1 MTLNE
6 ILIILQNRLITLTD
20 AKKTAEA
27 SGNLDQVVAISSDI
41 LSTEL
46 SIQQITSTLSTN

>member
-27 SGNLDQVVAISSDI
+27 SGNLDQVIAISSDI